1 MILSKQFIKARNSI
15 FNKKERDYIRLALLQ
30 MLSDWTAKGYSQDQI
45 AYLERL
51 IEKFND
57 GRNFK

>member
-1 MILSKQFIKARNSI
+1 MELSKQFIKLRNSA
-15 FNKKERDYIRLALLQ
+15 FNKKERDYIRLALMK
-30 MLSDWTAKGYSQDQI
+30 MLSEWIRDGYDPEQI
-45 AYLERL
+45 ARLERL

>member
-15 FNKKERDYIRLALLQ
+15 FNKKERDYIRLALMK
-30 MLSDWTAKGYSQDQI
+30 MLSEWIRDGYDPEQI
-45 AYLERL
+45 ARLERL
-51 IEKFND
+51 IKKFND

>member
-1 MILSKQFIKARNSI
+1 MILSKQFIKLRNSA
-15 FNKKERDYIRLALLQ
+15 FNKKERDYIRLALLKMQ
-30 MLSDWTAKGYSQDQI
+30 SEWIRDGYDPEQI
-45 AYLERL
+45 ARLERL